1 MSYLIEYFR
10 GLLQVEFFDMLFK
23 LFLISLLAGIIG
35 YEREAWRKPAGFRT
49 YILMGI
55 SAVLVVSAGEYLH
68 DQYGS
73 DPSRIPA
80 QLLSGIGF
88 LGAGTILRDGN
99 NIKGL
104 TTAAGLLSV
113 AAIGL
118 VVGTGQFLVA
128 IIATIIVYFILT
140 QSHTLSSRL
149 DHITSHEIKITVNDA
164 KKNLD
169 KIRKVAAN
177 EGLDII
183 KVKYGKIGADVKE
196 LYLELRARHDVDLN
210 SLYSKIS
217 ALDDVEEIE
226 EIKNSTVPTN

>member
-1 MSYLIEYFR
+1 MGLSEMFYYLSAS
-10 GLLQVEFFDMLFK
+10 EFFDMLVK
-23 LFLISLLAGIIG
+23 LVLVSILAGIIG

-55 SAVLVVSAGEYLH
+55 SAVLVVAAGEYLH
-68 DQYGS
+68 DQYSS

-104 TTAAGLLSV
+104 TTAAGLLAV

-118 VVGTGQFLVA
+118 VVGTGQYITA
-128 IIATIIVYFILT
+128 ILATVVVYFIIAN
-140 QSHTLSSRL
+140 SHKISSKL
-149 DHITSHEIKITVNDA
+149 DHVTSHEIKIVTENP

-169 KIRKVAAN
+169 KIRKITAA

-183 KVKYGKIGADVKE
+183 KVKYGKQGEESNE
-196 LYLELRARHDVDLN
+196 LYLELRARQEVDLN
-210 SLYSKIS
+210 SVYTRIS
-217 ALDDVEEIE
+217 AINEVEEVIE
-226 EIKNSTVPTN
+226 LKNSTVPIN

>member
-1 MSYLIEYFR
+1 MIDVFQYLMQIEAF
-10 GLLQVEFFDMLFK
+10 EMFFK
-23 LFLISLLAGIIG
+23 LAFISILAGIIG

-55 SAVLVVSAGEYLH
+55 SAVLVVAAGEYIH
-68 DQYGS
+68 DTYGG
-73 DPSRIPA
+73 DASRIPA

-118 VVGTGQFLVA
+118 VVGTGQYFVA
-128 IIATIIVYFILT
+128 IIAAVIVYTII
-140 QSHTLSSRL
+140 SHSHLLSSRL
-149 DHITSHEIKITVNDA
+149 NHVTSHEIKVVANDA

-169 KIRKVAAN
+169 KIRKITEA
-177 EGLDII
+177 EGLDFI
-183 KVKYGKIGADVKE
+183 KVRYGKIGADVKE
-196 LYLELRARHDVDLN
+196 LYIELRARNDVDLN
-210 SLYSKIS
+210 MVYTKIS
-217 ALDDVEEIE
+217 ALQDVEEVE
-226 EIKNSTVPTN
+226 EIKNSTMPLN

>member
-1 MSYLIEYFR
+1 MGLVEMFYYLTAS
-10 GLLQVEFFDMLFK
+10 EFFDMFVK
-23 LFLISLLAGIIG
+23 LVLVSFLAGIIG

-68 DQYGS
+68 DQYNS

-104 TTAAGLLSV
+104 TTAAGLLAV

-118 VVGTGQFLVA
+118 VVGTGEYITA
-128 IIATIIVYFILT
+128 ILATVVVYFIIAN
-140 QSHTLSSRL
+140 SHKLSSKL
-149 DHITSHEIKITVNDA
+149 DHVTSYEMKIISENP

-169 KIRKVAAN
+169 KIRKITAA

-183 KVKYGKIGADVKE
+183 KVKYGKQGEESHE
-196 LYLELRARHDVDLN
+196 LYLELRARNDVDYN
-210 SLYSKIS
+210 AVYAKVS
-217 ALDDVEEIE
+217 ALPEVEEVE
-226 EIKNSTVPTN
+226 ERRNSTVPIN

>member
-1 MSYLIEYFR
+1 MGLSEMFYYLSTSE
-10 GLLQVEFFDMLFK
+10 LFDMFIK
-23 LFLISLLAGIIG
+23 LVLVSFLAGIIG

-55 SAVLVVSAGEYLH
+55 SAVLVVAAGEYLH
-68 DQYGS
+68 DVYSS

-104 TTAAGLLSV
+104 TTAAGLLAV

-118 VVGTGQFLVA
+118 VVGTGQY
-128 IIATIIVYFILT
+128 IIAILATVIVYFIIAN
-140 QSHTLSSRL
+140 SHKLSSKL
-149 DHITSHEIKITVNDA
+149 DHVTSHEIKIITENP

-169 KIRKVAAN
+169 KIRKITAA

-183 KVKYGKIGADVKE
+183 KVRYGKQGEESNEVF
-196 LYLELRARHDVDLN
+196 LELRARAEVDLN
-210 SLYSKIS
+210 SVYTKIS
-217 ALDDVEEIE
+217 AINEVEEVV
-226 EIKNSTVPTN
+226 EIKNSTVPIN

>member
-1 MSYLIEYFR
+1 MGLTEMFYYLTTS
-10 GLLQVEFFDMLFK
+10 EFFDMFVK
-23 LFLISLLAGIIG
+23 LVLVSVLSGIIG

-55 SAVLVVSAGEYLH
+55 SAVLVVAAGEYLH
-68 DQYGS
+68 DEYSS

-104 TTAAGLLSV
+104 TTAAGLLAV

-118 VVGTGQFLVA
+118 VVGTGQYITA
-128 IIATIIVYFILT
+128 ILATVVVYFIIAN
-140 QSHTLSSRL
+140 SHKLSARL
-149 DHITSHEIKITVNDA
+149 DHVSSYEMRIVSENP

-169 KIRKVAAN
+169 KIRKITAA

-183 KVKYGKIGADVKE
+183 KVKYGKQNEGMQE
-196 LYLELRARHDVDLN
+196 FFLELRARGDVDYN
-210 SLYSKIS
+210 AVYAKVS
-217 ALDDVEEIE
+217 ALAEVEEVE
-226 EIKNSTVPTN
+226 ERRNSTVPIN